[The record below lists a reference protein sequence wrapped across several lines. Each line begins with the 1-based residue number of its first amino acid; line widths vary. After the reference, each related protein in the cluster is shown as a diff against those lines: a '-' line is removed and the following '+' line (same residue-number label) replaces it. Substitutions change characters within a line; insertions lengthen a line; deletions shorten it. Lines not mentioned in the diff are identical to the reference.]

1 MAEERSVWDALS
13 DLFSD
18 SGHSESMERLREFA
32 ARREQERMGRT
43 LGPLPGL
50 GPLPEWPP
58 PKKAGSDH
66 DTRTY
71 APREGPRNYAALVE
85 ALVTGDPDNR
95 RALASQLAI
104 KGPRALVPPGRDD
117 LAGVPD
123 LIFDLQS
130 NPTPSRIDQA
140 LEIASGLM
148 SESGVAHPGEDLVE
162 TLARGVQM
170 HKDRRMKPIDPEVAW
185 RLGIG
190 AKPR

>member
-32 ARREQERMGRT
+32 ARREQERMART
-43 LGPLPGL
+43 L

-58 PKKAGSDH
+58 PKKTGSVD
-66 DTRTY
+66 DTWTY
-71 APREGPRNYAALVE
+71 APRDGPRNYAALVE
-85 ALVTGDPDNR
+85 ALVSGDPDNR
-95 RALASQLAI
+95 RALTSHLAI

-130 NPTPSRIDQA
+130 NPTPSGIDQA
-140 LEIASGLM
+140 LEVASGLM

-190 AKPR
+190 AKPP